1 MTNNRITRS
10 SLLAIA
16 ALLAVAATAP
26 GAPRPSHPANQA
38 AARRQYQRA
47 QKLEAAVEKQMGGT
61 RTEAEY
67 LNVIKAYRR
76 VELLTPSAEMV
87 TPSLFEAGRLYEQMG
102 HLFRREYFQKA
113 VDTYQH
119 LLREYPRTRYGP
131 EAVYAIAKLQQG
143 PLDNPALAREILQSL
158 IAKYPSSDQADQARL
173 ELAENRPIH
182 KRAENKRTSETAANP
197 PTRETERTAANSAG
211 AGSKP
216 ARTSDRLATDPATSP
231 AADATLEPISTT
243 LTGGRRD
250 SRSTRVRSVVSEN
263 TRAETNIVIALNGPV
278 EFRSQYIPRPRR
290 VFFDL
295 SSAYLAHPHGM
306 TLDPQTRFVGKVR
319 VAQNRTHVVRVVID
333 IGAGTGYSASLL
345 RNPYRLLIRVGKAGA
360 ASAPGAAA
368 TSTGS
373 AGNNTSAADKAMP
386 AKGNL
391 TPARPLRY
399 SPTTSLTRA
408 LGLKIYR
415 IVIDPG
421 HGGFDTG
428 TIGPNG
434 LEEKAIC
441 LDVAHRLGKLIE
453 RRLPGTEVIY
463 TRDSDVFVPLEQ
475 RTRIANEK
483 KADLFISIHANS
495 SPDHSAR
502 GIEAYYLNFTSS
514 PHALSVAARENSLA
528 QEPVHQLQN
537 LLQKISLNDKI
548 DESREFAADVDH
560 SLVHELR
567 VAHVVTHDRG
577 VKKAPFVVL
586 IGAHMPSILVEVS
599 FLSNPTDDHLLG
611 RPSYRQRIALGLFDG
626 VRRYISS
633 LNSLASSAATDQAS
647 NNHR

>member
-1 MTNNRITRS
+1 MTKNRITRS

-16 ALLAVAATAP
+16 VLLGAAATAP
-26 GAPRPSHPANQA
+26 GAPRPTQPANQA

-47 QKLEAAVEKQMGGT
+47 QKLEAALEKQMGGT
-61 RTEAEY
+61 RTPAEY

-87 TPSLFEAGRLYEQMG
+87 TPSLFEVARLYEQMG

-113 VDTYQH
+113 VDTYQY

-143 PLDNPALAREILQSL
+143 PLDNPALARKILQSL

-173 ELAENRPIH
+173 ELAENRPNR
-182 KRAENKRTSETAANP
+182 KRSENSPADETTGIQQNRPSARTASNSGRPAANP
-197 PTRETERTAANSAG
+197 AMA
-211 AGSKP
+211 
-216 ARTSDRLATDPATSP
+216 P

-250 SRSTRVRSVVSEN
+250 SRPTRVRSVVSEN
-263 TRAETNIVIALNGPV
+263 TGAETNIVIALNGPV
-278 EFRSQYIPRPRR
+278 EFHSQYIPRPRR

-295 SSAYLAHPHGM
+295 SSAFLAHPHGM

-333 IGAGTGYSASLL
+333 VGAGTGYSASLL

-360 ASAPGAAA
+360 PSAPGAAA
-368 TSTGS
+368 TSASS
-373 AGNNTSAADKAMP
+373 AGNDTSAADNARP

-434 LEEKAIC
+434 LEEKTIC
-441 LDVAHRLGKLIE
+441 LDVARLLGKLIE

-495 SPDHSAR
+495 SPDHAAR
-502 GIEAYYLNFTSS
+502 GVEAYYLNFTTS
-514 PHALSVAARENSLA
+514 PHALSVATRENSLA

-560 SLVHELR
+560 SLVRELR